1 MSSSESE
8 SDGEEEKESK
18 EEMVGSNDGVDTT
31 HQTNLALDVYQVY
44 EGKDYFEIS
53 MGKPF

>member
-8 SDGEEEKESK
+8 SVSEEEKESK